1 MLEQEGATSRE
12 GRAAVT
18 REQVADYLAGDPIA
32 ARELFERHREVL
44 LRRTRG
50 HCSMRAL
57 RHETSPDDVVD
68 EVFLRALS
76 SGFLERFEDRGRGS
90 LRRALFTILD
100 RTLADAC
107 RRHGSLKRQAN
118 AGALS
123 LDGEEAGGL
132 IPDLASRLA
141 SEDPTPTSAARAA
154 ELIEFCE
161 RLLDPREWEFWRL
174 SEVEGLDGPDI
185 ARRCGVSDSA
195 VRGVLFRARAKLV
208 RALREELEE
217 RDRG

>member
-1 MLEQEGATSRE
+1 MLEQAGASARE

-32 ARELFERHREVL
+32 SRELFERHREVL

-50 HCSMRAL
+50 HGSMRAL
-57 RHETSPDDVVD
+57 RHATAPEDIVD

-90 LRRALFTILD
+90 LGRALFTILD

-107 RRHGSLKRQAN
+107 RRYGSLKRQAN
-118 AGALS
+118 AGTLS
-123 LDGEEAGGL
+123 LDGEDAGGR
-132 IPDLASRLA
+132 IPDHASRLA

-154 ELIEFCE
+154 ELIELCE
-161 RLLDPREWEFWRL
+161 RLLDVREWEFWRL
-174 SEVEGLDGPDI
+174 AEVEGLDSPDI

-217 RDRG
+217 RDPG